1 MKKIGNNAFKN
12 IKKNAKITVPE
23 KQYSAYKKLL
33 KNAKTAESIKI
44 MKPLPK
50 KGTVVNLKPFKFR
63 VTASTSS
70 KKTVAVTKFTDSKSS
85 KMTIPSTVKINGY
98 TYKVTE
104 ISANAF
110 KNNKKLTQITI
121 SKYIHTIGTNSFS
134 GCKNIANVSIKSTA
148 LKKIGNN
155 AFKGIKKNAKI
166 IVPKKQY
173 SAYKK
178 LLKNAKTAKTIK
190 IVKK

>member
-1 MKKIGNNAFKN
+1 
-12 IKKNAKITVPE
+12 
-23 KQYSAYKKLL
+23 
-33 KNAKTAESIKI
+33 
-44 MKPLPK
+44 
-50 KGTVVNLKPFKFR
+50 
-63 VTASTSS
+63 
-70 KKTVAVTKFTDSKSS
+70 
-85 KMTIPSTVKINGY
+85 MTIPSTVKINGY

-110 KNNKKLTQITI
+110 KNNKKLKQVTI
-121 SKYIHTIGTNSFS
+121 SKYIQTIGTNSFS
-134 GCKNIANVSIKSTA
+134 GCKNIANVSIKSTV

-166 IVPKKQY
+166 TVPKKQY
-173 SAYKK
+173 STYKK